1 MNSFIENPPVRSW
14 QLGACVHGAH
24 RLSLPTMI
32 ISFLKEVRFA
42 LFEVRIDREICN
54 HLFPHLLLE
63 ADHGY
68 AFHSD
73 EEMEALCKNP
83 AIASLPF
90 VQEIEKDV
98 RLIPEGYQKC
108 FRYIL
113 HRELAQG
120 PMNPKRMRWYR
131 MVARKNVDPEH
142 RNPHPIAR
150 AIQAA

>member
-1 MNSFIENPPVRSW
+1 M
-14 QLGACVHGAH
+14 HGAR
-24 RLSLPTMI
+24 RLSLPTMSLL
-32 ISFLKEVRFA
+32 SFLKEVRFA

-68 AFHSD
+68 SFYSD

-98 RLIPEGYQKC
+98 CLIPDGYQKC

-113 HRELAQG
+113 HRELAKG
-120 PMNPKRMRWYR
+120 PMKPKRMHMYR
-131 MVARKNVDPEH
+131 MLARKSVDLELRDPD
-142 RNPHPIAR
+142 PIAR
-150 AIQAA
+150 AIRAA